1 MPGYVEGLG
10 FDLEETMA
18 RRQTIDQ
25 WERSWQKYW
34 ANATT
39 VVLLA
44 PIIIRTAIALEVDFM
59 GPMIVTAI
67 ISNSAGMLT
76 LVGDPATFLVGSA
89 IHLSF
94 VQYLRWGSL
103 CGLLALLVLV
113 PLIRWLMKDT
123 WKVRK
128 ALPSDLRAR
137 PLERPW
143 FCLLSV
149 MILVLMMAL
158 FLFGE
163 QLPNPIA
170 PPAVAILA
178 ATLAL
183 LVIYEFRV
191 APVGKILRDIDWN
204 TLLFIA
210 CLFLIM
216 EALTKTGIL
225 RTLALNMNTWF
236 GSNTC
241 VVALVVLGAIGFASA
256 LIPNTPVVAGTI
268 LLVKGYFVAAEL
280 MPEHALAPTFTG
292 WPSWTLPVFVGMMC
306 GATLGGNA
314 TVIGASANVVSAGIC
329 REQGKPIRFVA
340 FLRYGV
346 PITLCQLAVSAVYVL
361 VLYWL
366 TRGAAGR

>member
-1 MPGYVEGLG
+1 MPRYVEGLG

-59 GPMIVTAI
+59 GPMIVAAI

-94 VQYLRWGSL
+94 VQYLGWGSL

-170 PPAVAILA
+170 PPAVA
-178 ATLAL
+178 
-183 LVIYEFRV
+183 
-191 APVGKILRDIDWN
+191 
-204 TLLFIA
+204 
-210 CLFLIM
+210 
-216 EALTKTGIL
+216 
-225 RTLALNMNTWF
+225 
-236 GSNTC
+236 
-241 VVALVVLGAIGFASA
+241 
-256 LIPNTPVVAGTI
+256 GTI

-280 MPEHALAPTFTG
+280 MPEHALAPTFAG

-314 TVIGASANVVSAGIC
+314 TRQRSEVGPRTSRRG
-329 REQGKPIRFVA
+329 
-340 FLRYGV
+340 
-346 PITLCQLAVSAVYVL
+346 
-361 VLYWL
+361 
-366 TRGAAGR
+366 TRLLG